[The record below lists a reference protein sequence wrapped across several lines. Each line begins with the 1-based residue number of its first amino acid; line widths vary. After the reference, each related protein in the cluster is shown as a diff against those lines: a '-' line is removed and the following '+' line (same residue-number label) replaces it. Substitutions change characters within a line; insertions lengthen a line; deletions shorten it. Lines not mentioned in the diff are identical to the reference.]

1 MTQSTIRR
9 TIDDDAIV
17 TLTIDDPE
25 QRVNTMNER
34 FVSSL
39 SGALD
44 EIGDAQDIAGVI
56 IASGKST
63 FFAGGDLNDLV
74 HADRSHIDDFTAFVE
89 RNRDLLRR
97 LERLGVPVVATINGT
112 ALGGG
117 LELTLA
123 THHRI
128 AVKSGGVRLGLP
140 EVTLGLLP
148 GAGGVVRS
156 VRLLGVQKALASL
169 LLTGRQV
176 DATAALELGIVD
188 ELVDSPAD
196 LASAAKAWILANPNA
211 RQPWDMPGYA
221 IPGGAPGDPAQPLHA
236 SLPLLTATLRADLKG
251 ANYPAPKNILKAAV
265 EGAQVDFDNA
275 LRIETRYFVDLAVGQ
290 IAKNMIQARFFDT
303 QTVNGLRG
311 RDASRTPWKATK
323 AVVLGAGMMGAGI
336 AYQCAA
342 AGIDVVLK
350 DVSAEAAE
358 RGKDY
363 SRKVLDKKVGSGA
376 LSEAQRGVILDR
388 ITATAD
394 VADAAGAD
402 LVIEAVFE
410 DPDLKARVLKEVEPV
425 LAPGALIGSNTST
438 LPITGLAGAVQNP
451 ADFIG
456 LHFFSPVDK
465 MPLLEIIKGGST
477 SAESVSRALDVAR
490 QIAKTPIVVN
500 DSRGFFT
507 SRVIG
512 TFVNEALAMLGEG
525 VPAPMIEQA
534 TTQAG
539 YPAPAL
545 QLADEL
551 NLELLRRVR
560 DASRDAAEAE
570 GRDWV
575 AHPAEAVL
583 DRMLTEFDRAGRL
596 AGAGFYEYSE
606 GRRSG
611 LWSGLGAAFPAAE
624 QVPTL
629 TDLKERLLFVEA
641 VESARCLDEGVLE
654 SVADANIGSLLGIG
668 YPGWTG
674 GVLQFIDGYEGG
686 VAGFVARANELAAR
700 YGTRFLPPASLTRLA
715 ADGRSLADS
724 RRQAEAVS

>member
-128 AVKSGGVRLGLP
+128 AVKSDGVRLGLP

-196 LASAAKAWILANPNA
+196 LASAAKAWILANPDA

>member
-9 TIDDDAIV
+9 TIDDDSIV

-34 FVSSL
+34 FVTSL
-39 SGALD
+39 ADALD
-44 EIGDAQDIAGVI
+44 EIGDAQDIAGVV

-63 FFAGGDLNDLV
+63 FFAGGDLNDLLN
-74 HADRSHIDDFTAFVE
+74 ADRSHIGEFTAFVE
-89 RNRDLLRR
+89 RNRGLLRR
-97 LERLGVPVVATINGT
+97 LERLGVPVVATINGA

-117 LELTLA
+117 LELALA

-128 AVKSGGVRLGLP
+128 AVKSGGVRVGLP

-156 VRLLGVQKALASL
+156 VRLLGVQKALSSL

-196 LASAAKAWILANPNA
+196 LASAAKTWILANPDA
-211 RQPWDMPGYA
+211 RQPWDAPGFA
-221 IPGGAPGDPAQPLHA
+221 IPGGTPGDPAQPLHA
-236 SLPLLTATLRADLKG
+236 TLPLLTATLRADLKG

-290 IAKNMIQARFFDT
+290 VAKNMIQARFFDT
-303 QTVNGLRG
+303 QAVNGLRG
-311 RDASRTPWKATK
+311 RDASRIPWKARK

-350 DVSAEAAE
+350 DVSVEAAE
-358 RGKDY
+358 RGKGY
-363 SRKVLDKKVGSGA
+363 SQKVLDKKVRAGA
-376 LSEAQRGVILDR
+376 LSEAQREVILDR

-438 LPITGLAGAVQNP
+438 LPITGLASGVRNP

-465 MPLLEIIKGGST
+465 MPLLEIIRGGST

-596 AGAGFYEYSE
+596 AGAGFYEYGE
-606 GRRSG
+606 GRRNG
-611 LWSGLGAAFPAAE
+611 LWSGLGTVFPVAE

-641 VESARCLDEGVLE
+641 VESAKCLDEGVLE

-686 VAGFVARANELAAR
+686 VAGFVTRANELATR
-700 YGTRFLPPASLTRLA
+700 YGTRFRPPVSLTRLA
-715 ADGRSLADS
+715 ADGVSLADS
-724 RRQAEAVS
+724 RRHAEAVS

>member
-34 FVSSL
+34 FVASL
-39 SGALD
+39 SDALD
-44 EIGDAQDIAGVI
+44 EIGDAQNIAGVV

-74 HADRSHIDDFTAFVE
+74 NTDRSHIDEFTVFVE
-89 RNRDLLRR
+89 RNRGLLRR
-97 LERLGVPVVATINGT
+97 LERLGVPVVATINGA

-117 LELTLA
+117 LELALA

-128 AVKSGGVRLGLP
+128 AVNSAGVRLGLP

-156 VRLLGVQKALASL
+156 VRLLGVQKALSSL
-169 LLTGRQV
+169 LLTGRQIG
-176 DATAALELGIVD
+176 ATAALELGIVD

-196 LASAAKAWILANPNA
+196 LASAAKAWILANPGA
-211 RQPWDMPGYA
+211 RQPWDAPGYA
-221 IPGGAPGDPAQPLHA
+221 IPGGAPGDPTQPLHP

-290 IAKNMIQARFFDT
+290 ISKNMIQARFFDT

-350 DVSAEAAE
+350 DVSVEAAE
-358 RGKDY
+358 RGKEY
-363 SRKVLDKKVGSGA
+363 SRKVLDKKVGAGA
-376 LSEAQRGVILDR
+376 LSEAQREVILDR
-388 ITATAD
+388 ITATDD
-394 VADAAGAD
+394 VADAEGAD

-410 DPDLKARVLKEVEPV
+410 DPGLKARVLKEVEPV

-438 LPITGLAGAVQNP
+438 LPITGLAGTVGNP
-451 ADFIG
+451 TDFIG

-560 DASRDAAEAE
+560 DASRDAAEAD

-583 DRMLTEFDRAGRL
+583 DRMLAEFDRAGRL

-611 LWSGLGAAFPAAE
+611 LWSGLGTAFPVAE

-641 VESARCLDEGVLE
+641 VESAKCLEEGVLE

-686 VAGFVARANELAAR
+686 VAGFVTRANELAAH
-700 YGTRFLPPASLTRLA
+700 YGSRFLPAASLTRLA
-715 ADGRSLADS
+715 ADGLSLADS
-724 RRQAEAVS
+724 RRPAEAAS

>member
-196 LASAAKAWILANPNA
+196 LASAAKAWILANPDA
-211 RQPWDMPGYA
+211 RQPWDKPGYA

-611 LWSGLGAAFPAAE
+611 LWSGLGAAFPAVE

>member
-196 LASAAKAWILANPNA
+196 LASAAKAWILANPDA

-358 RGKDY
+358 RGKGY

>member
-196 LASAAKAWILANPNA
+196 LASAAKAWILANPDA

-251 ANYPAPKNILKAAV
+251 ANYPAPRNILKAAV

>member
-196 LASAAKAWILANPNA
+196 LASAAKAWILANPDA

-611 LWSGLGAAFPAAE
+611 LWSGLGAAFPAVE

>member
-196 LASAAKAWILANPNA
+196 LASAAKAWILANPDA

-551 NLELLRRVR
+551 NLALLRRVR